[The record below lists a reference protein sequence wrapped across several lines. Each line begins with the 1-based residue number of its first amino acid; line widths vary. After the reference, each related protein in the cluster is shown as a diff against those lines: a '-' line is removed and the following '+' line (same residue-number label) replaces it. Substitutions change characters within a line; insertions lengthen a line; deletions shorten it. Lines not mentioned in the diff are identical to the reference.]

1 MTNEKMI
8 EMFRTVIEDWD
19 DPRNNTSELDLRPA
33 LLDVFHRCNA
43 GQVLWVVRLF
53 LDKQGVC

>member
-19 DPRNNTSELDLRPA
+19 DNTITSELDLRPR
-33 LLDVFHRCNA
+33 LLDVFHRISPF
-43 GQVLWVVRLF
+43 QMSWIVKMF
-53 LDKQGVC
+53 LEAQKVC